1 MSEFDS
7 WTQSNWNE
15 IATLLVQIAFLA
27 TAAWFAR
34 NILRT
39 MRAFQEQVG
48 ALPRLSISTPPNEL
62 NSRDA
67 VARET
72 VAETMAAVRVSTL
85 LLTPA
90 EMQTSRVPAETRP
103 IEARAETRTVNVASQ
118 PRTIFGA
125 EPMEMGTNESAGAWR
140 SAVQWLQTPMRS
152 SNAASRGRIMRWLH
166 APVH

>member
-1 MSEFDS
+1 MSEFGS
-7 WTQSNWNE
+7 WAQSNWNE
-15 IATLLVQIAFLA
+15 IATLVVQIAFLA

-48 ALPRLSISTPPNEL
+48 ALLRLSITTPPTEL

-67 VARET
+67 IAREEL
-72 VAETMAAVRVSTL
+72 AETMPSVRVSTL

-90 EMQTSRVPAETRP
+90 EMQTPRVPAELRP
-103 IEARAETRTVNVASQ
+103 VEARAETRTVNVAAQ

-125 EPMEMGTNESAGAWR
+125 EPIAIGSDEPAGAWR
-140 SAVQWLQTPMRS
+140 SAVQWLQMPMRS